1 MVVIGGDRGRKPPMG
16 GMCPWRALR
25 PVGNAQRPWLSSP
38 TPGGLPTEAWGIV
51 RMGTKLHARPDE
63 PPRHW
68 KALAFWARPGSDKSY
83 KRAGG

>member
-1 MVVIGGDRGRKPPMG
+1 MG
-16 GMCPWRALR
+16 SMCLWRALR
-25 PVGNAQRPWLSSP
+25 PVGNAQRPWLSGP
-38 TPGGLPTEAWGIV
+38 TPVGLQADAWHPPNGDQ
-51 RMGTKLHARPDE
+51 LHARPDE